1 MKHVE
6 WTELDNETHKHC
18 TDTVSYYG
26 MRQLTSTVYGSICKC
41 KNTVYLTE
49 GQGDFIDTVN
59 LTLKQF
65 PSFIKTEIDALE
77 LLHLLD
83 VSHNNGK
90 LVGKQ
95 ELQRSINEMLGN

>member
-1 MKHVE
+1 MYFI
-6 WTELDNETHKHC
+6 NEIA
-18 TDTVSYYG
+18 D
-26 MRQLTSTVYGSICKC
+26 L
-41 KNTVYLTE
+41 
-49 GQGDFIDTVN
+49 FI
-59 LTLKQF
+59 F

-83 VSHNNGK
+83 VSHNDGK